1 MWWGISPWLNWSQPL
16 SPGSFFVLNLLP
28 CDRLLLSIL
37 LSFFEPIVFV
47 YIHQSM
53 SQQKTGYILQL
64 SLVQFTEGLLKRC
77 GREACRMQRL
87 PTVRCGHQP
96 ETWGGGEGAVPEARD
111 HEGCLE
117 RGVTPTGVHSQ
128 PEASPGKVS
137 LLFLPHSR
145 SGQPPWTH
153 SKMKESGGQ
162 IRAVDR
168 ISPLGFHVDLLLW
181 CHCIYFKKSLK

>member
-1 MWWGISPWLNWSQPL
+1 MIGHYPWLNWSQPL

-28 CDRLLLSIL
+28 CDSLLLSIL

-64 SLVQFTEGLLKRC
+64 SLVQFTEGLLNRC
-77 GREACRMQRL
+77 GREACRMQRPL
-87 PTVRCGHQP
+87 TARCGHQP
-96 ETWGGGEGAVPEARD
+96 DARGGGEGAVPETRD
-111 HEGCLE
+111 PEGCLE
-117 RGVTPTGVHSQ
+117 RGMTPTEVHSQ
-128 PEASPGKVS
+128 SEASPGEVS

-145 SGQPPWTH
+145 SGQPPWTQ

-168 ISPLGFHVDLLLW
+168 ILLLGFHVDLLLW
-181 CHCIYFKKSLK
+181 CHCIYLKKSLK